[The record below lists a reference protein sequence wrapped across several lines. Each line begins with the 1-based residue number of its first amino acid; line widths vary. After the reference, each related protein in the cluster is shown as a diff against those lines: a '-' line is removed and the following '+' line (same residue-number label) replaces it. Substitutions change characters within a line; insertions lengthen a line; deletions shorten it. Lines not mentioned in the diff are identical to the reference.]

1 MSSPQAARPPFLDID
16 ILPQPDDVSCGPT
29 CLHAVYQ
36 YLGLSKDL
44 DRVIAQVR
52 PLPDGGTLSVHIGIH
67 ALRQGLKAR
76 LYSYNLKVFDPSWAG
91 LDRAALAAKL
101 EAQLRHKGGKRFVA
115 ASAAYVSFLHL
126 GGEIRFDDL
135 TPDLLD
141 VPFAAGLPVLTGLS
155 ATWLYGSRREYTSRK
170 GRSVY
175 DDLRGE
181 PAGHFVVLCG
191 REGDKVRVADPFLA
205 NPLAQGHHYDVE
217 VNRLIRAIL
226 LGVMTYDATLLVIA
240 KDKLP

>member
-1 MSSPQAARPPFLDID
+1 MRRHLLTERPYIELD
-16 ILPQPDDVSCGPT
+16 ILPQPDDLSCGPT
-29 CLHAVYQ
+29 CLHAVYR

-44 DRVIAQVR
+44 DRLIAQVR
-52 PLPDGGTLSVHIGIH
+52 ALPDGGTLAVHIGIH

-76 LYSYNLKVFDPSWAG
+76 LYSYNLRIFDPTWSG
-91 LDRAALAAKL
+91 LDRTALAARL
-101 EAQLRHKGGKRFVA
+101 GAQTRYKGGKKFVDA
-115 ASAAYVSFLHL
+115 CGAYISFLDL

-135 TPDLLD
+135 TPELLD

-170 GRSVY
+170 GRAVY

-205 NPLAQGHHYDVE
+205 NPLAEGQYYDVD

-226 LGVMTYDATLLVIA
+226 LGVMTYDATLLVLA